1 MECDV
6 YTKKVFK
13 KFNTTDGIVNP
24 GKWIS
29 KEWLVEY
36 NEFTKDKNYY
46 VKILELEENEDH
58 FLITMEK
65 LDIICPSGNLFHTN
79 TDYDVNVKDLEN
91 LYRTILNI
99 LLDTINYKK
108 PDYMFF
114 PLYWIHD
121 DFHLNNIVFLKDRT
135 FKLIDPNAFQWKRG
149 SPCTPTSLA
158 ALNNCLYMSM
168 DYYYRLKHNELRD
181 LFKNV
186 DHFDLLADKLEVE
199 NLSVDTMKKYSDEI
213 LAENKFSDLYMG
225 MKK

>member
-1 MECDV
+1 MECEV

-13 KFNTTDGIVNP
+13 KFQCEDGLVRTE
-24 GKWIS
+24 KWLS
-29 KEWLVEY
+29 KEWLVDY
-36 NEFTKDKNYY
+36 NEFIKDKDYY
-46 VKILELEENEDH
+46 VKILEFEEHEDH
-58 FLITMEK
+58 FFFTMEK
-65 LDIICPSGNLFHTN
+65 LDITCPSGHLLHDPEDHN
-79 TDYDVNVKDLEN
+79 VNAEDLEN

-199 NLSVDTMKKYSDEI
+199 SLTVKTMKKYSDEI
-213 LAENKFSDLYMG
+213 LTENKFSDLYMG
-225 MKK
+225 